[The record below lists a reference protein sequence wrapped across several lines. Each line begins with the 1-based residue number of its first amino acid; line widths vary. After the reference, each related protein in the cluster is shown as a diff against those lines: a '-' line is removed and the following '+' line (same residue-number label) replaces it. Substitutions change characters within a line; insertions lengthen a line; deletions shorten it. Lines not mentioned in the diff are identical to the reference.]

1 MKIDEIDQF
10 GFFMFGVFFLS
21 FAGGA
26 FAHASSSRSCEG
38 RKRMANFVYENA
50 WRYCTCYPMLGGNPY
65 CPLHGTP
72 PQIIT
77 TDNTRPVPEPSS
89 GKEGT

>member
-26 FAHASSSRSCEG
+26 FAHAAWQSETLTAG
-38 RKRMANFVYENA
+38 VGLLIAGTILLLQVVERK
-50 WRYCTCYPMLGGNPY
+50 G
-65 CPLHGTP
+65 
-72 PQIIT
+72 
-77 TDNTRPVPEPSS
+77 TRPRL
-89 GKEGT
+89 